1 MTMKKKNE
9 DSITYQLTSS
19 HLTCISPEEILE
31 KFGAMIF
38 CTDEEYNLW
47 CRENIGGSEKIHFV
61 DSK

>member
-1 MTMKKKNE
+1 MKKETE
-9 DSITYQLTSS
+9 DIITYTLNTAS
-19 HLTCISPEEILE
+19 LTCISPEEILE

-47 CRENIGGSEKIHFV
+47 CRENMGGSEKIHFV

>member
-1 MTMKKKNE
+1 MMKKETE
-9 DSITYQLTSS
+9 DIITYTFSASS
-19 HLTCISPEEILE
+19 LTCISPEEILE

-47 CRENIGGSEKIHFV
+47 CRENMGGSEKIHFV